1 MWLLFAVLSSLLLG
15 GYDILKKS
23 SLKGNAVLPVL
34 FVAACSGALLF
45 VPLLLLSYG
54 NPEWARSNGFSLA
67 ILSPREHLWVFLK
80 SALVGASWILNY
92 YAMKYLPLTTVSPIR
107 STGPLWTVMGA
118 LLIFGERLSWLQWIG
133 LTVSLLFF
141 WYFSL
146 GQRKEGFS
154 FSRNRWMICIYAG
167 TLLGSMSGLYDKF
180 LVARLDRIAM
190 QAWFSLYLLP
200 VILPFVLLR
209 WYPRRKNDPFLWRWT
224 IPMIGVVLTVT
235 DFVYFY
241 ALSFSGSLISIVSA
255 VRRTSVVVPFLA
267 GVFLFHE
274 KRNLLP
280 KVIALAGM
288 VLGVLLIAL
297 GTS

>member
-1 MWLLFAVLSSLLLG
+1 MWVYFAVLSSLLLG

-23 SLKGNAVLPVL
+23 SLRLNAVLPVL
-34 FVAACSGALLF
+34 FVATLSGALLF
-45 VPLLLLSYG
+45 VPFLLVSYG
-54 NPEWARSNGFSLA
+54 SPEWARIHALYIAPLSL
-67 ILSPREHLWVFLK
+67 REHIWVFLK
-80 SALVGASWILNY
+80 SVLVGASWILNY
-92 YAMKYLPLTTVSPIR
+92 YAMKHLPLTVVSPIR
-107 STGPLWTVMGA
+107 STGPLWTIVGA
-118 LLIFGERLSWLQWIG
+118 LLIFGERLSLLQWTG
-133 LTVSLLFF
+133 LAVSLLFF
-141 WYFSL
+141 WYFSFS
-146 GQRKEGFS
+146 GRREGFS
-154 FSRNRWMICIYAG
+154 FTQNRWMLCIFAG

-180 LVARLDRIAM
+180 LVARMDRIAM

-200 VILPFVLLR
+200 VIFPFVLLR
-209 WYPRRKNDPFLWRWT
+209 WYPRRKSDPFLWRWT

-241 ALSFSGSLISIVSA
+241 ALSFPDSLVSIVSA
-255 VRRTSVVVPFLA
+255 VRRTSVVVPFVA

-297 GTS
+297 GTR

>member
-34 FVAACSGALLF
+34 FVAACSGAFLFLPALLF
-45 VPLLLLSYG
+45 SCFT
-54 NPEWARSNGFSLA
+54 PEWARSQGFSLV
-67 ILSPREHLWVFLK
+67 ILTPREHLWVFLK
-80 SALVGASWILNY
+80 SVLVGASWILNY

-118 LLIFGERLSWLQWIG
+118 L
-133 LTVSLLFF
+133 
-141 WYFSL
+141 
-146 GQRKEGFS
+146 S
-154 FSRNRWMICIYAG
+154 FP
-167 TLLGSMSGLYDKF
+167 D
-180 LVARLDRIAM
+180 
-190 QAWFSLYLLP
+190 
-200 VILPFVLLR
+200 
-209 WYPRRKNDPFLWRWT
+209 
-224 IPMIGVVLTVT
+224 
-235 DFVYFY
+235 
-241 ALSFSGSLISIVSA
+241 SLISIVSA

-267 GVFLFHE
+267 GIFLFQE

-297 GTS
+297 GTR